1 MWPMRVKNL
10 FCMFRSDKWHH
21 QLLYDPPAKMM
32 ALVHR
37 NPSFLDTSSTGQH
50 PILGWRDMIFS
61 KSESDEAICKCNQ
74 TSCKSFYCMLPQ
86 VDRHNNLCVTK
97 QHVSRNFY
105 QQRHYEQSGTTGTWQ
120 PSMNTVVGKKKRKK
134 FPLVH
139 FELLSASGIKKT
151 SSEQKKDL
159 WQVIYKYWEC
169 VFPRTS
175 INDVFTWKVYRSL
188 CYSSKHSP
196 FL

>member
-1 MWPMRVKNL
+1 MRQYASVTK
-10 FCMFRSDKWHH
+10 
-21 QLLYDPPAKMM
+21 PPA
-32 ALVHR
+32 
-37 NPSFLDTSSTGQH
+37 NSFTACCPKL
-50 PILGWRDMIFS
+50 IVI
-61 KSESDEAICKCNQ
+61 
-74 TSCKSFYCMLPQ
+74 
-86 VDRHNNLCVTK
+86 NNLCVTK

-105 QQRHYEQSGTTGTWQ
+105 QQRHHEQFGTTGTWQ
-120 PSMNTVVGKKKRKK
+120 PSMSTKNRKKYIKK

-159 WQVIYKYWEC
+159 WQVILRYQEC

-175 INDVFTWKVYRSL
+175 INIVFTWKVYRSL